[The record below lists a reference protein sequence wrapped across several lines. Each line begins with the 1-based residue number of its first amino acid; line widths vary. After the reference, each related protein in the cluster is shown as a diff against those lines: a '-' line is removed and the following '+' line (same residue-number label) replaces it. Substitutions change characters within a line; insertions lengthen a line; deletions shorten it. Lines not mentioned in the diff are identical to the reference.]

1 MSTNEIPRLT
11 FSEVLD
17 VVTPKQVGDYWFIGD
32 SLKPQFRLFGGQV
45 VAQCLLA
52 AYETVE
58 EHLTAHSMH
67 CYFLRAGDASV
78 PIELEVDPIRNG
90 RSFCT
95 RRVVARQNGEAIFNT
110 SISYH
115 VHEEGMSHSLS
126 MPDVI
131 SPEEARALNAER
143 DNNMPRSLLDL
154 FGTERERIT
163 ERLPEAQE
171 PINQSWFRVIGPFD
185 GDVRMQQAALAMI
198 SDFSLYSTAFSAF
211 PYERPEKVFI
221 GASLDH
227 AIWFHEVPRMQD
239 WVLYDTY
246 SPWSGGGR
254 GYNRGSLWSRDG
266 KLIASTAQEGLMRI
280 RRDRAN

>member
-1 MSTNEIPRLT
+1 MNSNEIPRLT
-11 FSEVLD
+11 FAEVLD
-17 VVTPKQVGDYWFIGD
+17 VITPKRVGDYWFIGT

-58 EHLTAHSMH
+58 DHFTAHSMH

-95 RRVVARQNGEAIFNT
+95 RRVVARQRGEAIFNT

-115 VHEEGMSHSLS
+115 VEEEGMSHSLG

-131 SPEEARALNAER
+131 SPEEAIRLNAER
-143 DNNMPRSLLDL
+143 DGLLPHSLLDL
-154 FGTERERIT
+154 FGVERERIT

-171 PINQSWFRVIGPFD
+171 PVSQSWYRVIGPFE
-185 GDVRMQQAALAMI
+185 GCLRTQQAALAMI

-211 PYERPEKVFI
+211 PYERPEKVFV

-227 AIWFHEVPRMQD
+227 AIWFHDIPKMDE

-246 SPWSGGGR
+246 SPWSGGAR

-280 RRDRAN
+280 RRDR

>member
-17 VVTPKQVGDYWFIGD
+17 VVTPKRVGDYWFIGD
-32 SLKPQFRLFGGQV
+32 SLRPQFRLFGGQV

-58 EHLTAHSMH
+58 SHLTAHSMH
-67 CYFLRAGDASV
+67 CYFLRAGDPSV

-95 RRVVARQNGEAIFNT
+95 RRVVARQKGEAIFNT

-115 VHEEGMSHSLS
+115 VHEEGMSHSLA

-131 SPEEARALNAER
+131 SPEEAAALNAKR
-143 DNNMPRSLLDL
+143 GNDMPRSLLDL

-171 PINQSWFRVIGPFD
+171 PISQSWFRVIGPFD

-280 RRDRAN
+280 RRDRSS

>member
-1 MSTNEIPRLT
+1 MNSKEIPRLT
-11 FSEVLD
+11 FAEVLD
-17 VVTPKQVGDYWFIGD
+17 VVTSKRVGDYWFIGD

-58 EHLTAHSMH
+58 DHFTAHSMH

-95 RRVVARQNGEAIFNT
+95 RRVVARQRGEAIFNT

-115 VHEEGMSHSLS
+115 VEEEGMSHSLN
-126 MPDVI
+126 MPEVI
-131 SPEEARALNAER
+131 SPEEAMRLNAER
-143 DNNMPRSLLDL
+143 DGPLPHSLLDL
-154 FGTERERIT
+154 FGVERERIT

-171 PINQSWFRVIGPFD
+171 PVSQSWYRVIGPFE
-185 GDVRMQQAALAMI
+185 GCLRTQQAALAMI

-211 PYERPEKVFI
+211 PYERPEKVFV

-227 AIWFHEVPRMQD
+227 AIWFHDIPKMDE

-246 SPWSGGGR
+246 SPWSGGAR

-280 RRDRAN
+280 RRDR

>member
-1 MSTNEIPRLT
+1 MGSKEIIRHTLP
-11 FSEVLD
+11 EVLD
-17 VVTPKQVGDYWFIGD
+17 IITPKRVGDYWFIGD
-32 SLKPQFRLFGGQV
+32 SLRPQFRLFGGQV

-52 AYETVE
+52 AYETVDD
-58 EHLTAHSMH
+58 HLTAHSMH
-67 CYFLRAGDASV
+67 CYFLRAGNADL

-115 VHEEGMSHSLS
+115 VEEGGMSHSLS
-126 MPDVI
+126 MPEVI
-131 SPEEARALNAER
+131 SPEEAAALNAQR
-143 DNNMPRSLLDL
+143 DNKIPRNMLDL
-154 FGTERERIT
+154 FGVTRERIT

-171 PINQSWFRVIGPFD
+171 PVAQSWFKVIGPFD
-185 GDVRMQQAALAMI
+185 GCVRTQQAALAMI

-211 PYERPEKVFI
+211 PYEQPEKVFI

-227 AIWFHEVPRMQD
+227 AIWFHEVPDMSD
-239 WVLYDTY
+239 WTLYDSY
-246 SPWSGGGR
+246 SPWSGGAR

-280 RRDRAN
+280 RRDRK

>member
-171 PINQSWFRVIGPFD
+171 PISQSWFRVIGPFD
-185 GDVRMQQAALAMI
+185 GDVRMQQAALVMI

>member
-1 MSTNEIPRLT
+1 MNSNEIPRLT
-11 FSEVLD
+11 FAEVLD
-17 VVTPKQVGDYWFIGD
+17 VVTPKRVGDYWFIGD

-58 EHLTAHSMH
+58 DHFTAHSMH

-95 RRVVARQNGEAIFNT
+95 RRVVARQRGEAIFNT

-115 VHEEGMSHSLS
+115 VEEEGMSHSLG

-131 SPEEARALNAER
+131 SPEEAIRLNAER
-143 DNNMPRSLLDL
+143 DGLLPHSLLDL
-154 FGTERERIT
+154 FGVERERIT

-171 PINQSWFRVIGPFD
+171 PVSQSWYRVIGPFE
-185 GDVRMQQAALAMI
+185 GCLRTQQAALAMI
-198 SDFSLYSTAFSAF
+198 WDFSLYSTAFSAF
-211 PYERPEKVFI
+211 PYERPEKVFV

-227 AIWFHEVPRMQD
+227 AIWFHDIPKMDE

-246 SPWSGGGR
+246 SPWSGGAR

-280 RRDRAN
+280 RRDR

>member
-1 MSTNEIPRLT
+1 MNSNEIPRLT
-11 FSEVLD
+11 FAEVLD
-17 VVTPKQVGDYWFIGD
+17 VVTPKRVGDCWFIGD

-58 EHLTAHSMH
+58 DHFTAHSMH

-95 RRVVARQNGEAIFNT
+95 RRVVARQRGEAIFNT

-115 VHEEGMSHSLS
+115 VEEEGMSHSLR

-131 SPEEARALNAER
+131 SPEEAIRLNAER
-143 DNNMPRSLLDL
+143 DGLLPHSLLDL
-154 FGTERERIT
+154 FGVERERIT

-171 PINQSWFRVIGPFD
+171 PVSQSWYRVIGPFE
-185 GDVRMQQAALAMI
+185 GCLRTQQAALAII

-211 PYERPEKVFI
+211 PYERPEKVFV

-227 AIWFHEVPRMQD
+227 AIWFHDIPKMDE

-246 SPWSGGGR
+246 SPWSGGAR

-280 RRDRAN
+280 RRDR

>member
-1 MSTNEIPRLT
+1 
-11 FSEVLD
+11 
-17 VVTPKQVGDYWFIGD
+17 
-32 SLKPQFRLFGGQV
+32 
-45 VAQCLLA
+45 
-52 AYETVE
+52 
-58 EHLTAHSMH
+58 MH
-67 CYFLRAGDASV
+67 CYFLRAGDANV

-95 RRVVARQNGEAIFNT
+95 RRVVARQRGEAIFNT

-131 SPEEARALNAER
+131 SPQEAAALNAER
-143 DNNMPRSLLDL
+143 DTNMPRTLLDL

-163 ERLPEAQE
+163 ERLPQAQD
-171 PINQSWFRVIGPFD
+171 PVSQSWFRVIGPFE
-185 GDVRMQQAALAMI
+185 GNVRTQQAALAMI

-239 WVLYDTY
+239 WVLYDTD

-266 KLIASTAQEGLMRI
+266 KLIASTDQEGLMRI
-280 RRDRAN
+280 RRDRAS

>member
-1 MSTNEIPRLT
+1 MNSNEIPRLT
-11 FSEVLD
+11 FAEVLD
-17 VVTPKQVGDYWFIGD
+17 VVTPKRVGDCWFIGD

-58 EHLTAHSMH
+58 DHFTAHSMH

-95 RRVVARQNGEAIFNT
+95 RRVVARQRGEAIFNT

-115 VHEEGMSHSLS
+115 VEEEGMSHSLG

-131 SPEEARALNAER
+131 SPEEAIRLNAER
-143 DNNMPRSLLDL
+143 DGPLPHSLLDL
-154 FGTERERIT
+154 FGVERERIT
-163 ERLPEAQE
+163 ERLPEAQD
-171 PINQSWFRVIGPFD
+171 PVSQSWYRVIGPFE
-185 GDVRMQQAALAMI
+185 GCLRTQQAALAMI

-211 PYERPEKVFI
+211 PYERPEKVFV

-227 AIWFHEVPRMQD
+227 AIWFHDIPKMDE

-246 SPWSGGGR
+246 SPWSGGAR

-280 RRDRAN
+280 RRDR

>member
-17 VVTPKQVGDYWFIGD
+17 VVTPKRVGDYWFIGD

-67 CYFLRAGDASV
+67 CYFLRAGDANV

-95 RRVVARQNGEAIFNT
+95 RRVVARQKGEAIFNT

-131 SPEEARALNAER
+131 SPQEAAALNAER
-143 DNNMPRSLLDL
+143 DTNMPRTLLDL

-163 ERLPEAQE
+163 ERLPQAQD
-171 PINQSWFRVIGPFD
+171 PVSQSWFRVIGPFE
-185 GDVRMQQAALAMI
+185 GNVRTQQATLAMI

-239 WVLYDTY
+239 WVLYDTD

-254 GYNRGSLWSRDG
+254 GYNRGSLWSQDG

-280 RRDRAN
+280 RRDRAS

>member
-1 MSTNEIPRLT
+1 MNSNEIPRLT
-11 FSEVLD
+11 FAEVLD
-17 VVTPKQVGDYWFIGD
+17 VITPKCVGDYWFIGD

-45 VAQCLLA
+45 VAQSLLA

-58 EHLTAHSMH
+58 DHFTAHSMH

-95 RRVVARQNGEAIFNT
+95 RRVVARQRGEAIFNT

-115 VHEEGMSHSLS
+115 VEEEGMSHSLS

-131 SPEEARALNAER
+131 SPEEAMRLNAER
-143 DNNMPRSLLDL
+143 DGLLPHSLLDL
-154 FGTERERIT
+154 FGVERERIT

-171 PINQSWFRVIGPFD
+171 PVSQSWYRMIGPFE
-185 GDVRMQQAALAMI
+185 GCRRTQQAALAMI

-211 PYERPEKVFI
+211 PYERPEKVFV

-227 AIWFHEVPRMQD
+227 AIWFHDIPKMDE

-246 SPWSGGGR
+246 SPWSGGAR

-280 RRDRAN
+280 RRDR

>member
-1 MSTNEIPRLT
+1 MNSNEIPRLT
-11 FSEVLD
+11 FAEVLD
-17 VVTPKQVGDYWFIGD
+17 VVTPKRVGDCWFIGD

-58 EHLTAHSMH
+58 DHFTAHSMH

-95 RRVVARQNGEAIFNT
+95 RRVVARQRGEAIFNT

-115 VHEEGMSHSLS
+115 VEEEGMSHSLR

-131 SPEEARALNAER
+131 SPEEAIRLNAER
-143 DNNMPRSLLDL
+143 DGLLPHSLLDL
-154 FGTERERIT
+154 FGVERERIT

-171 PINQSWFRVIGPFD
+171 PVSQSWYRVIGPFE
-185 GDVRMQQAALAMI
+185 GCLRTQQAALAMI

-211 PYERPEKVFI
+211 PYERPEKAFV

-227 AIWFHEVPRMQD
+227 AIWFHDIPKMDE

-246 SPWSGGGR
+246 SPWSGGAR

-280 RRDRAN
+280 RRDR

>member
-1 MSTNEIPRLT
+1 MNSNEIPRLT
-11 FSEVLD
+11 FAEVLD
-17 VVTPKQVGDYWFIGD
+17 VVTPKRVGDYWFIGD
-32 SLKPQFRLFGGQV
+32 SLRPQFRLFGGQV

-58 EHLTAHSMH
+58 DHFTAHSMH
-67 CYFLRAGDASV
+67 GYFVRAGDASV

-95 RRVVARQNGEAIFNT
+95 RRVVARQRGEAIFNT

-115 VHEEGMSHSLS
+115 VEEEGMSHSLG

-131 SPEEARALNAER
+131 SPEEAIRLNAER
-143 DNNMPRSLLDL
+143 DGLLPHSLLDL
-154 FGTERERIT
+154 FGVERERIT

-171 PINQSWFRVIGPFD
+171 PVSQSWYRVIGPFE
-185 GDVRMQQAALAMI
+185 GCLRTQQAALAMI

-211 PYERPEKVFI
+211 PYERPEKVFV

-227 AIWFHEVPRMQD
+227 AIWFHDIPKIDE

-246 SPWSGGGR
+246 SPWSGGAR

-280 RRDRAN
+280 RRDR

>member
-1 MSTNEIPRLT
+1 MNSNEIPRLT
-11 FSEVLD
+11 FAEVLD
-17 VVTPKQVGDYWFIGD
+17 VVTPKRVGDCWFIGD

-58 EHLTAHSMH
+58 DHFTAHSMH

-95 RRVVARQNGEAIFNT
+95 RRVVARQRGEAIFNT

-115 VHEEGMSHSLS
+115 VEEEGMSHSLR

-131 SPEEARALNAER
+131 SPEEAIRLNAER
-143 DNNMPRSLLDL
+143 DGLLPHSLLDL
-154 FGTERERIT
+154 FGVERERIT

-171 PINQSWFRVIGPFD
+171 PVSQSWYRVIGPFE
-185 GDVRMQQAALAMI
+185 GCLRTQQAALAMI

-211 PYERPEKVFI
+211 PYQRPEKVFV

-227 AIWFHEVPRMQD
+227 AIWFHDIPKMDE

-246 SPWSGGGR
+246 SPWSGGAR

-280 RRDRAN
+280 RRDR

>member
-1 MSTNEIPRLT
+1 MNSNEIPRLT
-11 FSEVLD
+11 FTEVLD
-17 VVTPKQVGDYWFIGD
+17 VVTPERVGDYWFIGD

-58 EHLTAHSMH
+58 DHFTAHSMH

-95 RRVVARQNGEAIFNT
+95 RRVVARQRGEAIFNT

-115 VHEEGMSHSLS
+115 VEEEGMSHSLN
-126 MPDVI
+126 MPEVI
-131 SPEEARALNAER
+131 SPEEAMRLNAER
-143 DNNMPRSLLDL
+143 DGPLPHSLLDL
-154 FGTERERIT
+154 FGVERERIT

-171 PINQSWFRVIGPFD
+171 PVSQSWYRVIGPFE
-185 GDVRMQQAALAMI
+185 GCLRTQQAALAMI

-211 PYERPEKVFI
+211 PYERPEKVFV

-227 AIWFHEVPRMQD
+227 AIWFHDIPKMDE

-246 SPWSGGGR
+246 SPWSGGAR

-280 RRDRAN
+280 RRDR

>member
-1 MSTNEIPRLT
+1 MNSNEIPRLT
-11 FSEVLD
+11 FAEVLD
-17 VVTPKQVGDYWFIGD
+17 VVTPKRVGDYWFIGD

-58 EHLTAHSMH
+58 DHFTAHSMH

-95 RRVVARQNGEAIFNT
+95 RRVVARQRGEAIFNT

-115 VHEEGMSHSLS
+115 VEEEGMSHSLG

-131 SPEEARALNAER
+131 SPEEAIRLNAER
-143 DNNMPRSLLDL
+143 YGLLPHSLLDL
-154 FGTERERIT
+154 FGVERERIT

-171 PINQSWFRVIGPFD
+171 PVSQSWYRVIGPFE
-185 GDVRMQQAALAMI
+185 GCLRTQQAALAMI

-211 PYERPEKVFI
+211 PYERPEKVFV

-227 AIWFHEVPRMQD
+227 AIWFHDIPKMDE

-246 SPWSGGGR
+246 SPWSGGAR

-280 RRDRAN
+280 RRDR

>member
-1 MSTNEIPRLT
+1 MNSNEIPRLT
-11 FSEVLD
+11 FAEVLD
-17 VVTPKQVGDYWFIGD
+17 VVTPERVGDYWFIGD

-58 EHLTAHSMH
+58 DHFTAHSMH

-95 RRVVARQNGEAIFNT
+95 RRVVARQRGEAIFNT

-115 VHEEGMSHSLS
+115 VEEEGMSHSLS

-131 SPEEARALNAER
+131 SPEEAMRLNAER
-143 DNNMPRSLLDL
+143 DGLLPHSLLDL
-154 FGTERERIT
+154 FGVERERIT

-171 PINQSWFRVIGPFD
+171 PVSQSWYRVIGPFE
-185 GDVRMQQAALAMI
+185 GCLRTQQAALAMI

-211 PYERPEKVFI
+211 PYERPEKVFV

-227 AIWFHEVPRMQD
+227 AIWFHDIPKMDE

-246 SPWSGGGR
+246 SPWSGGAR

-280 RRDRAN
+280 RRDR

>member
-1 MSTNEIPRLT
+1 MNSNEIPRLT
-11 FSEVLD
+11 FAEVLD
-17 VVTPKQVGDYWFIGD
+17 VVTPKRVGDCWFIGD

-58 EHLTAHSMH
+58 DHFTAHSMH

-95 RRVVARQNGEAIFNT
+95 RRVVARQRGEAIFNT

-115 VHEEGMSHSLS
+115 VEEEGMSHSLG

-131 SPEEARALNAER
+131 WPEEAIRLNAER
-143 DNNMPRSLLDL
+143 DGLLPHSLLDL
-154 FGTERERIT
+154 FGVERERIT

-171 PINQSWFRVIGPFD
+171 PVSQSWYRVIGPFE
-185 GDVRMQQAALAMI
+185 GCLRTQQAALAMI

-211 PYERPEKVFI
+211 PYERPEKVFV

-227 AIWFHEVPRMQD
+227 AIWFHDIPKMDE

-246 SPWSGGGR
+246 SPWSGGAR

-280 RRDRAN
+280 RRDR

>member
-1 MSTNEIPRLT
+1 MNSNEIPRLKFT
-11 FSEVLD
+11 EVLD
-17 VVTPKQVGDYWFIGD
+17 VVTPKRVGDYWFIGD

-58 EHLTAHSMH
+58 DHFTAHSMH

-95 RRVVARQNGEAIFNT
+95 RRVVARQRGEAIFNT

-115 VHEEGMSHSLS
+115 VEEEGMSHSLN
-126 MPDVI
+126 MPEVI
-131 SPEEARALNAER
+131 SPEETMRLNAER
-143 DNNMPRSLLDL
+143 DGPLPHSLLDL
-154 FGTERERIT
+154 FGIERERIT

-171 PINQSWFRVIGPFD
+171 PVSQSWYRVIGPFE
-185 GDVRMQQAALAMI
+185 GCLRTQQAALAMI

-211 PYERPEKVFI
+211 PYERPEKVFV

-227 AIWFHEVPRMQD
+227 AIWFHDIPKMDE

-246 SPWSGGGR
+246 SPWSGGAR

-280 RRDRAN
+280 RRDR

>member
-1 MSTNEIPRLT
+1 MNSNEIPRLT
-11 FSEVLD
+11 FAEVLD
-17 VVTPKQVGDYWFIGD
+17 VVTPKRVGDYWFIGD

-58 EHLTAHSMH
+58 DHFTAHSMH

-95 RRVVARQNGEAIFNT
+95 RRVVARQRGEAIFNT

-115 VHEEGMSHSLS
+115 VEEEGMSHSLG

-131 SPEEARALNAER
+131 SPEEAIRLNAER
-143 DNNMPRSLLDL
+143 DGLLPHSLLDL
-154 FGTERERIT
+154 FGVERERIT

-171 PINQSWFRVIGPFD
+171 PVSQSWYRVIGPFE
-185 GDVRMQQAALAMI
+185 GCLRTQQAAPAML

-211 PYERPEKVFI
+211 PYERPEKVFV

-227 AIWFHEVPRMQD
+227 AIWFHDIPKMDE

-246 SPWSGGGR
+246 SPWSGGAR

-280 RRDRAN
+280 RRDR

>member
-1 MSTNEIPRLT
+1 MNSNEIPRLT
-11 FSEVLD
+11 FTEVLD
-17 VVTPKQVGDYWFIGD
+17 VVTPKRVGDYWFIGD

-58 EHLTAHSMH
+58 DHFTAHSMH

-95 RRVVARQNGEAIFNT
+95 RRVVARQRGEAIFNT

-115 VHEEGMSHSLS
+115 VEEEGMSHSLN
-126 MPDVI
+126 MPEVI
-131 SPEEARALNAER
+131 SPEEAMRLNVER
-143 DNNMPRSLLDL
+143 DGPLPHSLLDL
-154 FGTERERIT
+154 FGVERERIT

-171 PINQSWFRVIGPFD
+171 PVSQSWYRVIGPFE
-185 GDVRMQQAALAMI
+185 GCLRTQQAALAMI

-211 PYERPEKVFI
+211 PYERTEKVFV

-227 AIWFHEVPRMQD
+227 AIWFHDIPKMDE

-246 SPWSGGGR
+246 SPWSGGAR

-280 RRDRAN
+280 RRDR

>member
-1 MSTNEIPRLT
+1 MNSNEIPRLT
-11 FSEVLD
+11 FAEVLD
-17 VVTPKQVGDYWFIGD
+17 VVTPKRVGDYWFIGD

-58 EHLTAHSMH
+58 DHFTAHSMH

-95 RRVVARQNGEAIFNT
+95 RRVVARQRGEAIFNT
-110 SISYH
+110 SISYQ
-115 VHEEGMSHSLS
+115 VEEEGMSHSLG

-131 SPEEARALNAER
+131 SPEEAIRLNAER
-143 DNNMPRSLLDL
+143 DGLLPHSLLDL
-154 FGTERERIT
+154 FGVERERIT

-171 PINQSWFRVIGPFD
+171 PVSQSWYRVIGPFE
-185 GDVRMQQAALAMI
+185 GCLRTQQAALAMI

-211 PYERPEKVFI
+211 PYERPEKVFV

-227 AIWFHEVPRMQD
+227 AIWFHDIPKMDE

-246 SPWSGGGR
+246 SPWSGGAR

-280 RRDRAN
+280 RRDR

>member
-17 VVTPKQVGDYWFIGD
+17 VVTPKRVGDYWFIGD

-67 CYFLRAGDASV
+67 CYFLRAGDANV

-95 RRVVARQNGEAIFNT
+95 RRVVARQKGEAIFNT

-131 SPEEARALNAER
+131 SPQEAAALNAER
-143 DNNMPRSLLDL
+143 DTNMPRTLLDL

-163 ERLPEAQE
+163 ERLPQAQD
-171 PINQSWFRVIGPFD
+171 PVSQSWFRVIGPFE
-185 GDVRMQQAALAMI
+185 GNVRTQQAALAMI

-239 WVLYDTY
+239 WVLYDTD

-254 GYNRGSLWSRDG
+254 GYNRGSLWSQDG

-280 RRDRAN
+280 RRDRAS

>member
-171 PINQSWFRVIGPFD
+171 PISQSWFRVIGPFD
-185 GDVRMQQAALAMI
+185 GDVRMQQAALVMI

-280 RRDRAN
+280 RRDR

>member
-17 VVTPKQVGDYWFIGD
+17 VVTPKRVGDYWFIGD

-67 CYFLRAGDASV
+67 CYFLRAGDANV

-95 RRVVARQNGEAIFNT
+95 RRVVARQRGEAIFNT

-131 SPEEARALNAER
+131 SPQEAAALNAER
-143 DNNMPRSLLDL
+143 DTNMPRTLLDL

-163 ERLPEAQE
+163 ERLPQAQD
-171 PINQSWFRVIGPFD
+171 PVSQSWFRVIGPFE
-185 GDVRMQQAALAMI
+185 GNVRTQQAALAMI

-239 WVLYDTY
+239 WVLYDTD

-280 RRDRAN
+280 RRDRAS

>member
-17 VVTPKQVGDYWFIGD
+17 VVTPKRVGDYWFIGD

-67 CYFLRAGDASV
+67 CYFLRAGDANV

-95 RRVVARQNGEAIFNT
+95 RRVVARQKGEAIFNT

-131 SPEEARALNAER
+131 SPQEAAALNAER
-143 DNNMPRSLLDL
+143 DTNMPRTLLDL

-163 ERLPEAQE
+163 ERLPQAQD
-171 PINQSWFRVIGPFD
+171 PVSQSWFRVIGPFE
-185 GDVRMQQAALAMI
+185 GDVRTQQAALAMI

-239 WVLYDTY
+239 WVLYDTD

-280 RRDRAN
+280 RRDRAS

>member
-17 VVTPKQVGDYWFIGD
+17 VVTPKRVGDYWFIGD

-67 CYFLRAGDASV
+67 CYFLRAGDANV

-95 RRVVARQNGEAIFNT
+95 RRVVARQRGEAIFNT

-131 SPEEARALNAER
+131 SPQEAAALNAER
-143 DNNMPRSLLDL
+143 DTNMPRTLLDL

-163 ERLPEAQE
+163 ERLPQAQD
-171 PINQSWFRVIGPFD
+171 PVSQSWFRVIGPFE
-185 GDVRMQQAALAMI
+185 GNVRTQQAALAMV

-239 WVLYDTY
+239 WVLYDTD

-254 GYNRGSLWSRDG
+254 GYNRGSLWSQDG

-280 RRDRAN
+280 RRDRAS

>member
-1 MSTNEIPRLT
+1 MSTDEIPRLT

-171 PINQSWFRVIGPFD
+171 PISQSWYRVIGPFD

-266 KLIASTAQEGLMRI
+266 QLIASTAQEGLMRI

>member
-1 MSTNEIPRLT
+1 MNSNEIPRLT
-11 FSEVLD
+11 FAEVLD
-17 VVTPKQVGDYWFIGD
+17 VVTPKRVGDCWFIGD

-58 EHLTAHSMH
+58 DHFTAHSMH

-95 RRVVARQNGEAIFNT
+95 RRVVARQRGEAIFNT

-115 VHEEGMSHSLS
+115 VEEEGMSHSLG

-131 SPEEARALNAER
+131 SPEEAIRLNAER
-143 DNNMPRSLLDL
+143 DGLLPHSLLDL
-154 FGTERERIT
+154 FGVERERIT

-171 PINQSWFRVIGPFD
+171 PVSQSWYRVIGPFE
-185 GDVRMQQAALAMI
+185 GCLRTQQAALAMI

-211 PYERPEKVFI
+211 PYERPEKVFV

-227 AIWFHEVPRMQD
+227 AIWFHDIPKMDE

-246 SPWSGGGR
+246 SPWSGGAR

-280 RRDRAN
+280 RRDR

>member
-17 VVTPKQVGDYWFIGD
+17 VVTPKRVGDYWFIGD

-67 CYFLRAGDASV
+67 CYFLRAGDANV

-95 RRVVARQNGEAIFNT
+95 RRVVARQRGEAIFNT

-131 SPEEARALNAER
+131 SPQEAAALNAER
-143 DNNMPRSLLDL
+143 DTNMPRTLLDL

-163 ERLPEAQE
+163 ERLPQAQD
-171 PINQSWFRVIGPFD
+171 PVSQSWFRVIGPFED
-185 GDVRMQQAALAMI
+185 NVRTQQAALAMI

-239 WVLYDTY
+239 WVLYDTD

-254 GYNRGSLWSRDG
+254 GYNRGSLWSQDG

-280 RRDRAN
+280 RRDRAS

>member
-1 MSTNEIPRLT
+1 MNSNEITRLT
-11 FSEVLD
+11 FAEVLD
-17 VVTPKQVGDYWFIGD
+17 VVAPKRVGDYWFIGD

-58 EHLTAHSMH
+58 DHFAAHSMH

-95 RRVVARQNGEAIFNT
+95 RRVVARQRGEAIFNT

-115 VHEEGMSHSLS
+115 VEEEGMSHSLN
-126 MPDVI
+126 MPEVI
-131 SPEEARALNAER
+131 SPEEAMRLNAER
-143 DNNMPRSLLDL
+143 DGLLPHSLLDL
-154 FGTERERIT
+154 FGVERERIT

-171 PINQSWFRVIGPFD
+171 PVSQSWYRVIGPFE
-185 GDVRMQQAALAMI
+185 GCLRTQQAALAMI

-211 PYERPEKVFI
+211 PYERPEKVFV

-227 AIWFHEVPRMQD
+227 AIWFHDIPKMDE
-239 WVLYDTY
+239 WVLYNTY
-246 SPWSGGGR
+246 SPWSGGAR

-280 RRDRAN
+280 RRDR

>member
-1 MSTNEIPRLT
+1 
-11 FSEVLD
+11 
-17 VVTPKQVGDYWFIGD
+17 VTPKRVGDYWFIGD

-67 CYFLRAGDASV
+67 CYFLRAGDANV

-95 RRVVARQNGEAIFNT
+95 RRVVARQRGEAIFNT

-131 SPEEARALNAER
+131 SQEEAAALNADR
-143 DNNMPRSLLDL
+143 DNNMPRTLLDL

-163 ERLPEAQE
+163 ERLPQAQD
-171 PINQSWFRVIGPFD
+171 PVSQSWFRVIGPFE
-185 GDVRMQQAALAMI
+185 GNVRTQQAALAMI

-239 WVLYDTY
+239 WVLYDTD

-280 RRDRAN
+280 RRDRAS

>member
-1 MSTNEIPRLT
+1 MNSNEIPRLT
-11 FSEVLD
+11 FAEVLD
-17 VVTPKQVGDYWFIGD
+17 VVTPERVGDHWFIGD

-58 EHLTAHSMH
+58 DHFTAHSMH

-95 RRVVARQNGEAIFNT
+95 RRVVARQRGEAIFNT

-115 VHEEGMSHSLS
+115 VEEEGMSHSLD
-126 MPDVI
+126 MPEVI
-131 SPEEARALNAER
+131 SPEEAMRLNAER
-143 DNNMPRSLLDL
+143 DGLLPHSLLDL
-154 FGTERERIT
+154 FGVERERIT

-171 PINQSWFRVIGPFD
+171 PVSQSWYRVIGPFE
-185 GDVRMQQAALAMI
+185 GCLRTQQAALAMI

-211 PYERPEKVFI
+211 PYERPEKVFV

-227 AIWFHEVPRMQD
+227 AIWFHDIPKMDE

-246 SPWSGGGR
+246 SPWSGGAR

-280 RRDRAN
+280 RRDR

>member
-1 MSTNEIPRLT
+1 MNSNEIPRLT
-11 FSEVLD
+11 FAEVLD
-17 VVTPKQVGDYWFIGD
+17 VVTPKRVGDYWFIGD
-32 SLKPQFRLFGGQV
+32 SLRPQFRLFGGQV

-58 EHLTAHSMH
+58 DHFTAHSMH

-95 RRVVARQNGEAIFNT
+95 RRVVARQRGEAIFNT

-115 VHEEGMSHSLS
+115 VEEEGMSHSLG

-131 SPEEARALNAER
+131 SPEEAIRLNAER
-143 DNNMPRSLLDL
+143 YGLLPHSLLDL
-154 FGTERERIT
+154 FGVERERIT

-171 PINQSWFRVIGPFD
+171 PVSQSWYRVIGPFE
-185 GDVRMQQAALAMI
+185 GCLRTQQAALAMI

-211 PYERPEKVFI
+211 PYERPEKVFV

-227 AIWFHEVPRMQD
+227 AIWFHDIPKIDE

-246 SPWSGGGR
+246 SPWSGGAR

-280 RRDRAN
+280 RRDR

>member
-1 MSTNEIPRLT
+1 MNSNEIPRLT
-11 FSEVLD
+11 FAEVLD
-17 VVTPKQVGDYWFIGD
+17 VVTPERVGDYWFIGD

-58 EHLTAHSMH
+58 DHFTAHSMH

-95 RRVVARQNGEAIFNT
+95 RRVVARQRGEAIFNT

-115 VHEEGMSHSLS
+115 VEEEGMSHSLD
-126 MPDVI
+126 MPEVI
-131 SPEEARALNAER
+131 SPEEAMRLNAER
-143 DNNMPRSLLDL
+143 DGLLPHSLLDL
-154 FGTERERIT
+154 FGVERERIT

-171 PINQSWFRVIGPFD
+171 PVSQSWYRVIGPFE
-185 GDVRMQQAALAMI
+185 GCLRTQQAALAMI

-211 PYERPEKVFI
+211 PYERPEKVFV

-227 AIWFHEVPRMQD
+227 AIWFHDIPKMDE

-246 SPWSGGGR
+246 SPWSGGAR

-280 RRDRAN
+280 RRDR

>member
-1 MSTNEIPRLT
+1 MNSNEIPRLT
-11 FSEVLD
+11 FAEVLD
-17 VVTPKQVGDYWFIGD
+17 VVTPKRVGDYWFIGD

-58 EHLTAHSMH
+58 DHFTAHSMH

-95 RRVVARQNGEAIFNT
+95 RRVVARQRGEAIFNT

-115 VHEEGMSHSLS
+115 VEEEGMSHSLG

-131 SPEEARALNAER
+131 SPEEAIRLNAER
-143 DNNMPRSLLDL
+143 DGLLPHSLLDL
-154 FGTERERIT
+154 FGVERERIT

-171 PINQSWFRVIGPFD
+171 PVSQSWYRVIGPFE
-185 GDVRMQQAALAMI
+185 GCLRTQQAALAMI

-211 PYERPEKVFI
+211 PYERPEKVFV

-227 AIWFHEVPRMQD
+227 AIWFHDIPKMDE

-246 SPWSGGGR
+246 SPWSGGAR
-254 GYNRGSLWSRDG
+254 GYNRGSLWSRVG

-280 RRDRAN
+280 RRDR

>member
-17 VVTPKQVGDYWFIGD
+17 VVTPKRVGDYWFIGD

-67 CYFLRAGDASV
+67 CYFLRAGDANV

-95 RRVVARQNGEAIFNT
+95 RRVVARQRGEAIFNT

-131 SPEEARALNAER
+131 SPQEAAALNAER
-143 DNNMPRSLLDL
+143 DTNMPRTLLDL

-163 ERLPEAQE
+163 ERLPQAQD
-171 PINQSWFRVIGPFD
+171 PVSQSWFRVIGPFE
-185 GDVRMQQAALAMI
+185 GNVRTQQAALAMI
-198 SDFSLYSTAFSAF
+198 SYFSLYSTAFSAF

-239 WVLYDTY
+239 WVLYDTD

-254 GYNRGSLWSRDG
+254 GYNRGSLWSQDG

-280 RRDRAN
+280 RRDRAS

>member
-1 MSTNEIPRLT
+1 MNSNEIPRLT
-11 FSEVLD
+11 FAEVLD
-17 VVTPKQVGDYWFIGD
+17 VVTPKRVGDYWFIGD

-58 EHLTAHSMH
+58 DHFTAHSMH

-95 RRVVARQNGEAIFNT
+95 RRVVARQRGEAIFNT

-115 VHEEGMSHSLS
+115 VEEEGMSHSLG

-131 SPEEARALNAER
+131 SPEEAIRLNAER
-143 DNNMPRSLLDL
+143 DGLLPHAQLDL
-154 FGTERERIT
+154 FGVERERIT

-171 PINQSWFRVIGPFD
+171 PVSQSWYRVIGPFA
-185 GDVRMQQAALAMI
+185 GCLRTQQAALAMI

-211 PYERPEKVFI
+211 PYERPEKVFV

-227 AIWFHEVPRMQD
+227 AIWFHDIPKMDE

-246 SPWSGGGR
+246 SPWSGGAR

-280 RRDRAN
+280 RRDR